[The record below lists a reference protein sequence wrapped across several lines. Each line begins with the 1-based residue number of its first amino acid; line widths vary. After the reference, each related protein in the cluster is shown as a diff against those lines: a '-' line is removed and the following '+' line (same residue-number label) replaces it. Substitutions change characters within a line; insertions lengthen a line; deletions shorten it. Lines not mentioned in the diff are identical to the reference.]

1 MMALELHDLYFSPNV
16 MWVVKF
22 RRTGLAGHMTN
33 MGGEERCIQCLFGK
47 PEGKRPLGKPRH
59 RWEDN
64 TGMYLKEISWK
75 GIDWIDLAEDGD
87 RWKAVVNMVMNLIFY
102 RSCAVVFHTQ
112 VLFPATAQS

>member
-1 MMALELHDLYFSPNV
+1 L
-16 MWVVKF
+16 F
-22 RRTGLAGHMTN
+22 R
-33 MGGEERCIQCLFGK
+33 K

-75 GIDWIDLAEDGD
+75 GTDWIDLAEDGD
-87 RWKAVVNMVMNLIFY
+87 RWQAVVNMVMNLIFDTFH
-102 RSCAVVFHTQ
+102 AFVFHIQ